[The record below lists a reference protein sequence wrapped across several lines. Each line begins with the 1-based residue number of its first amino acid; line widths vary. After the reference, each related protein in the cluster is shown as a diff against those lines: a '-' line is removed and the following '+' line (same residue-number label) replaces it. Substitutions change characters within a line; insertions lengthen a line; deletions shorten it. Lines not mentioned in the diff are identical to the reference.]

1 MIMPKKG
8 KYDEGEIDGSEWSEG
23 GGDGGKEEVHLDSKC
38 GMALSWGPY
47 LAALSYSSN
56 NGMARSFIF
65 LGTARTLRSGI

>member
-1 MIMPKKG
+1 MTKVRLMG
-8 KYDEGEIDGSEWSEG
+8 VSGARAVET
-23 GGDGGKEEVHLDSKC
+23 GGKEEVHLDSKC